1 MTYVKY
7 APSVEGDPER
17 GGIPRREAA
26 RDPDTRGVSRHTR
39 CGFHIRHSPPSSI
52 YITLPFRKSHSNAR
66 PGAQSL
72 GNSFIIIICCQSMCQ
87 SLYCLNN
94 KFWSVWL
101 IQTMSSGGCKSFL
114 KPKSTF
120 IPGLSQNYP
129 SHNWFKPLILVDVFV
144 PWNLYYYYPWSKP
157 QLSKP
162 QLILIMSSGGCN
174 RFPNHDFHPLIQTI
188 TGNGEQYE
196 CWLDDNSHAYPS
208 HNWPKPR
215 VL

>member
-1 MTYVKY
+1 MRYTPLRRGMNELEVVALTVWKICTDRGGRSR
-7 APSVEGDPER
+7 PWREIPTVEGDPER

-94 KFWSVWL
+94 KFWSV
-101 IQTMSSGGCKSFL
+101 
-114 KPKSTF
+114 
-120 IPGLSQNYP
+120 
-129 SHNWFKPLILVDVFV
+129 
-144 PWNLYYYYPWSKP
+144 
-157 QLSKP
+157 
-162 QLILIMSSGGCN
+162 
-174 RFPNHDFHPLIQTI
+174 
-188 TGNGEQYE
+188 
-196 CWLDDNSHAYPS
+196 
-208 HNWPKPR
+208 
-215 VL
+215 

>member
-1 MTYVKY
+1 MRFVIVLCISLMRVLPTSEPVKWRELTIWAHHSNRHKTWKCNNTWWRRVTYVKY

-26 RDPDTRGVSRHTR
+26 RDPDTRGVSQHTR

-101 IQTMSSGGCKSFL
+101 I
-114 KPKSTF
+114 
-120 IPGLSQNYP
+120 
-129 SHNWFKPLILVDVFV
+129 
-144 PWNLYYYYPWSKP
+144 
-157 QLSKP
+157 
-162 QLILIMSSGGCN
+162 
-174 RFPNHDFHPLIQTI
+174 
-188 TGNGEQYE
+188 
-196 CWLDDNSHAYPS
+196 
-208 HNWPKPR
+208 
-215 VL
+215 